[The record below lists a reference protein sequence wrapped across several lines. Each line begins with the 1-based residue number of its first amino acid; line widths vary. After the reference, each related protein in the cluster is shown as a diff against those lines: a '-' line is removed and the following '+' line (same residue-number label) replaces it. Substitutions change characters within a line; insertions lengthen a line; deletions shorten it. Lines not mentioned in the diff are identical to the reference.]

1 MANEGINFST
11 LVYLPVMDT
20 FSVDVL
26 FYSGGGWLYN
36 RGVFDTRTLNVL
48 AEDNSI
54 YSDQQTILDIRES
67 EFTTLPV
74 QGDLVTIPADCNGVN
89 QGTWE
94 IINTWTNGG
103 GEMTL
108 QLRKWEGAVPP

>member
-1 MANEGINFST
+1 MPGGINFST
-11 LVYLPVMDT
+11 LIYLPVMDT
-20 FSVDVL
+20 FAVDVT
-26 FYSGGGWLYN
+26 FYPAGGLAYPA
-36 RGVFDTRTLNVL
+36 RGIFDTRTLNVL

-67 EFTTLPV
+67 EFGALPV
-74 QGDLVTIPADCNGVN
+74 QGDLVNIPADCNGVN

-103 GEMTL
+103 GETTL
-108 QLRKWEGAVPP
+108 QLRRWTGTAP